1 MKSYYQSVKSI
12 SSSDLYNGL
21 LGSGLFAEKIPNFL
35 CSKEF
40 LKYSKTIT
48 LPVDKF
54 PKDYVRYSSM
64 RNINIPRPLAIP
76 EPFVYAGLCH
86 CLKQNWKDLKKF
98 FKENTKKDKFKIS
111 RIHLRKIKDKSA
123 LFEMNYKNHEDDGSP
138 EQDLIIK
145 SKYLAIGDISK
156 CFPSIYSHAIAWALV
171 GKSTAKASRGP
182 SHWFNDLDFRTR
194 NVKYGETNGVL
205 IGPHASN
212 LISEIILTKVDSLLV
227 DKGFKFLRYIDDYTC
242 YVETYE
248 EAERFLLEL
257 SRELSKYELSINLK
271 KSEIIPLP
279 KASVIN
285 WVNQLNHYVF
295 VNTYDF
301 KGKEAVRVRELKGF
315 IDFSINL
322 MLEEKGDGSILNYA
336 IKIISNKHLGVNAK
350 NYYLKQ
356 VHHLVLLYPYLI
368 NILEDHVFTPHKVKK
383 TVIKSISDDIYEYG
397 IKYDIYEACSYALFW
412 ATKYGFQLNATN
424 IKKEAIESEDCI
436 FMLIAFLYHK
446 KYERKSYLKEYKD
459 EAKKLKRTDFDRY
472 WVYIY
477 EVLSWSDLPNH
488 YKPMKKKKISFL
500 CSKFK

>member
-1 MKSYYQSVKSI
+1 MNSYYHYVKSI
-12 SSSDLYNGL
+12 SSTELYDGL
-21 LGSGLFAEKIPNFL
+21 LGCGLFAEKIPNFL

-48 LPVDKF
+48 LPVDKI
-54 PKDYVRYSSM
+54 PKDYIRYSSM
-64 RNINIPRPLAIP
+64 RNINIPRSLAIP

-86 CLKQNWKDLKKF
+86 SLKQNWKELKKV
-98 FKENTKKDKFKIS
+98 FKENTKKEKYKIS
-111 RIHLRKIKDKSA
+111 RIHLRKMKEKCS
-123 LFEMNYKNHEDDGSP
+123 LFKMNYKNHEDDGSP

-145 SKYLAIGDISK
+145 SKYLAIADISK
-156 CFPSIYSHAIAWALV
+156 CFPSIYSHAIPWALV
-171 GKSTAKASRGP
+171 GKSTAKTSRSAGL
-182 SHWFNDLDFRTR
+182 WFNQLDLRTR

-212 LISEIILTKVDSLLV
+212 LISEIILTKVDSLLAQ
-227 DKGFKFLRYIDDYTC
+227 KGFNFLRYIDDYTC
-242 YVETYE
+242 YVETHE

-279 KASVIN
+279 KASVKN

-301 KGKEAVRVRELKGF
+301 KGKEAIRVRELKGF
-315 IDFSINL
+315 LDFSIDL
-322 MLEEKGDGSILNYA
+322 MLKEKGDGSILNYA
-336 IKIISNKHLGVNAK
+336 IKIISNKHLGTNAK

-368 NILEDHVFTPHKVKK
+368 NILEDHVFTPHKVGKV
-383 TVIKSISDDIYEYG
+383 VIKSISNDIYEYG
-397 IKYDIYEACSYALFW
+397 IKYDIYEACSYALYW
-412 ATKYGFQLNATN
+412 ATKYDFQLDGTN
-424 IKKEAIESEDCI
+424 IKQEAIKSEDCI

-446 KYERKSYLKEYKD
+446 KNNQRKYLKEYKD
-459 EAKKLKRTDFDRY
+459 EAKKLNTTDFDRY

-477 EVLSWSDLPNH
+477 EVLSLSDLTGH
-488 YKPMKKKKISFL
+488 FKPMKKKKISFL
-500 CSKFK
+500 CPKFK